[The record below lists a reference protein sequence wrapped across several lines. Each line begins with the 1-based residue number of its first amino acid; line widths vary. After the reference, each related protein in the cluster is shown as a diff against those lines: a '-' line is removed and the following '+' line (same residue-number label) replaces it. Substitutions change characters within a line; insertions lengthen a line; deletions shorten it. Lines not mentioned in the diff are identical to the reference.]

1 MRGKVILTRSKTHG
15 WVEVE
20 RKRVDESLRKVAE
33 SRIWTVVEGRHIE
46 LNAILKSS
54 CYEEGLGEVAYASL
68 HKPTEAYRNL
78 CHYALIIGNED
89 PPDTIRSWSKR
100 RYISVWN
107 LWISSLALL
116 LRDYSPTDLMLVS
129 VANDFYAGLHSGAS
143 STWLK
148 LVSRWR
154 TWSPTSLTSC
164 KFDLAGYNER
174 EENVRTRAG
183 RWQLSMMASSGS
195 NSGTCPLH
203 RKNASTGGV

>member
-154 TWSPTSLTSC
+154 TTS
-164 KFDLAGYNER
+164 KGGQYIQNEDKDDFSR
-174 EENVRTRAG
+174 GGWLISSWEN
-183 RWQLSMMASSGS
+183 L
-195 NSGTCPLH
+195 NPLGIWGWLIDQMS
-203 RKNASTGGV
+203 R